1 MSNWQAIALPP
12 NVTSGPF
19 SADTMLLLTDGTLL
33 VHNAYQAEWLRFTP
47 DPKKGYAGGS
57 WTLSDGSSSE
67 SDMTNTRQFF
77 SSGVLQDG
85 RVYAIGG
92 EYSDA
97 GGGTP
102 LSEVDTPLGEVYD
115 PGSNTW
121 SQLTALDKP
130 ASVSFVDGDAASMV
144 LFDGRILFGGA
155 TGGSQTAIW
164 SPASSTWEVAGT
176 AFGTQPNTKQGSTDE
191 ESWVLLTDGS
201 VLTVN
206 VNIGGALSPTS
217 AERYI
222 PAQDIWV
229 TTAGALPVT
238 LPITVQNDT
247 TTTPPT
253 PVNVFEIG
261 PNLLR
266 NDGKAICFGATGLSA
281 IYDPATDSWT
291 QGPSFPADPGDP
303 SNGNKVLSPNGLL
316 TLSDAPAVIQTN
328 GRMLVTAGTEYLNV
342 TKDSHGNITS
352 RDFFS
357 KNLKVCEYDP
367 VAGTI
372 VALADQPPSSV
383 TSQDT
388 WTSRFLLLPTGQ
400 ILLSTQQ
407 AQVYIYTP
415 PTSEGSYQAAW
426 QPVITTFPSTLIIG
440 HSYLLTGTNLN
451 GLSQANSYGDD
462 AQMPT
467 NYPIVQITDTTSG
480 AVYYL
485 KTQDFSSRGVAVPGP
500 VTASVTVPQTT
511 PPGAYNLVAIANG
524 IPSASIPVEIGT
536 QNISFL
542 LQEPEFGGGQIAAQ
556 INLAGAPAVYQAAL
570 FVAIEGYKL
579 SDLGITDVA
588 SLSDPGNQPT
598 VHSPDS
604 RITYSYNGAAEPE
617 DITFPGPQQVLFP
630 FQVSFT
636 DDSLFQDPTL
646 FPPGQQ
652 TAFIT
657 ISATFNPP
665 TGSPLTAIARIKL
678 VQTPNP
684 FVLHNDTASTDPTV
698 QQAWYLSTDLR
709 VFQIEAGQHR
719 FGASPGNTGDAVADA
734 TTYIAKVIGNLN
746 GDPAAADGL
755 FETIAENEDAAALN
769 LAPTDGSNPIYNF
782 ALARVRTQDTAA
794 ATDVR
799 VFFRMWAAQQTNAVY
814 DPTTTYA
821 SRTTGA
827 NRIPVLGVQN
837 DEIVTIPFFATPRVA
852 VGGSTT
858 MADQTDQPNVQVSI
872 GPDPLGAEVHTF
884 FGCWLDI
891 NQPNTNVFPA
901 FVLGDAAG
909 PFTGDGPLI
918 PIQSLARSDHQCL
931 IAEISYLPDPPDV
944 GSDPSSSNKLAQ
956 RNLAFVNVPNPGHP
970 HSRVAPQT
978 IEIKP
983 SPAVLL
989 PDGKPD
995 ELVIHWGSLPAGST
1009 ASIYLPA
1016 VSSAEIIAWADRL
1029 YLTHRLTAADAH
1041 TIQMP
1046 VGTVGYVPI
1055 PQGSTVN
1062 YAGLLSINLPA
1073 GITKGE
1079 KFEVTVRQVTSAGLQ
1094 AQDVNGQIEALDVG
1108 AAAGRSFHPWRRVMG
1123 QFNIT
1128 IPVSTKA
1135 ALLPKE
1141 EERLSIM
1148 KWIGASIPTKSRW
1161 WLVFQRY
1168 LAQLGGRVTY
1178 MNGDPAKVYPSPTG
1192 VWRHPYHPGQG
1203 GHGGGHGGEGHGGH
1217 GGDGHGEGRGG
1228 HDHDWGGV
1236 TGKVDAIVYDHF
1248 GDFAGFVLEDFHGRM
1263 HHFHSKEHRV
1273 EDRVRRAKDERLVTT
1288 VVARDEGE
1296 VVLEVIVR

>member
-1 MSNWQAIALPP
+1 MANPWQSIALPP
-12 NVTSGPF
+12 NVTSGAF
-19 SADTMLLLTDGTLL
+19 SADTMLLMTDGTVL

-47 DPKKGYAGGS
+47 DPKNGYAGGS
-57 WTLSDGSSSE
+57 WTLPDGSNSE
-67 SDMTNTRQFF
+67 SDMANTREFF
-77 SSGVLQDG
+77 ATGVLQDG

-92 EYSDA
+92 EVSNA
-97 GGGTP
+97 GSGTA
-102 LSEVDTPLGEVYD
+102 LGEIYD
-115 PGSNTW
+115 PVGNRWT
-121 SQLTALDKP
+121 QMTALDKP
-130 ASVSFVDGDAASMV
+130 STVSFVASDCASMV
-144 LFDGRILFGGA
+144 LFDGRILFGSA
-155 TGGSQTAIW
+155 NLGSTQTAIW
-164 SPASSTWEVAGT
+164 SPASSTWAVAGT
-176 AFGTQPNTKQGSTDE
+176 AFGTQANTKQGSCDE
-191 ESWVLLTDGS
+191 ESWVLLPDGS

-206 VNIGGALSPTS
+206 VYIGGAQSPTS

-238 LPITVQNDT
+238 LPLTNVTDNT
-247 TTTPPT
+247 TSPPT
-253 PVNVFEIG
+253 QVQVFEIG
-261 PNLLR
+261 PAILR
-266 NDGKAICFGATGLSA
+266 NDGKAICFGGNGLTA

-291 QGPSFPADPGDP
+291 QGPSFPTDPGNAVAP
-303 SNGNKVLSPNGLL
+303 GGLL
-316 TLSDAPAVIQTN
+316 TLSDAPGVMQTN
-328 GRMLVTAGTEYLNV
+328 GRILTTAGSLYRRTLPNPPPLY
-342 TKDSHGNITS
+342 DYY
-352 RDFFS
+352 S
-357 KNLKVCEYDP
+357 KNLQVCQFDP

-372 VALADQPPSSV
+372 VALQNQPPSGV

-415 PTSEGSYQAAW
+415 PASEGSYKAAW
-426 QPVITTFPSTLIIG
+426 KPVITTFPSALIIG

-646 FPPGQQ
+646 FLPGQQ

-657 ISATFNPP
+657 ISATFHPP

-719 FGASPGNTGDAVADA
+719 FGASPGNNGNPVADA
-734 TTYIAKVIGNLN
+734 TTYIAKVISNLN

-755 FETIAENEDAAALN
+755 FEGIAENEDAAALN

-782 ALARVRTQDTAA
+782 AVARVRTQDTAA

-852 VGGSTT
+852 VGGTTT
-858 MADQTDQPNVQVSI
+858 MADQTDPPNVQASI

-978 IEIKP
+978 FEIKP

-989 PDGKPD
+989 PDGRPD

-1009 ASIYLPA
+1009 ASIYLPT
-1016 VSSAEIIAWADRL
+1016 VSSADIVAWADRL

-1062 YAGLLSINLPA
+1062 YAGLLSIDLPA
-1073 GITKGE
+1073 GITKGQT
-1079 KFEVTVRQVTSAGLQ
+1079 FQVTVRQVTSAGVQ
-1094 AQDVNGQIEALDVG
+1094 AAGVNGQIEALDVG
-1108 AAAGRSFHPWRRVMG
+1108 AAAERSFHPWRRVMG

-1128 IPVSTKA
+1128 IPVSTKTD
-1135 ALLPKE
+1135 LLPGE

-1148 KWIGASIPTKSRW
+1148 KWIGASIPKKSRW
-1161 WLVFQRY
+1161 WPVFQRY
-1168 LAQLGGRVTY
+1168 LKQLEGRVTY
-1178 MNGDPAKVYPSPTG
+1178 MNGDPGKVYPSPTG
-1192 VWRHPYHPGQG
+1192 VWQVPYRPGQPTHPQPGHPGHSHPTHERPGWEQ
-1203 GHGGGHGGEGHGGH
+1203 
-1217 GGDGHGEGRGG
+1217 
-1228 HDHDWGGV
+1228 
-1236 TGKVDAIVYDHF
+1236 TGKIAGLIFDRF
-1248 GDFAGFVLEDFHGRM
+1248 GDFEGFVLDIEEGERKFFSRE
-1263 HHFHSKEHRV
+1263 KEM
-1273 EDRVRRAKDERLVTT
+1273 EELAERAWRERLRIT
-1288 VVARDEGE
+1288 VCAERDEPQRP
-1296 VVLEVIVR
+1296 LTIIVREPPAPFWH

>member
-12 NVTSGPF
+12 NVKSGAF
-19 SADTMLLLTDGTLL
+19 SADTMLLLTDGTVL
-33 VHNAYQAEWLRFTP
+33 VHNAGQAEWLRYTP
-47 DPKKGYAGGS
+47 DPKNGYAGGS
-57 WTLSDGSSSE
+57 WTLPDGSNSE

-77 SSGVLQDG
+77 GTGVLQDG

-92 EYSDA
+92 EFSNA
-97 GGGTP
+97 SSGGGAT
-102 LSEVDTPLGEVYD
+102 SLGEIYD
-115 PGSNTW
+115 PVSNKWTQMTT
-121 SQLTALDKP
+121 SDKP
-130 ASVSFVDGDAASMV
+130 TTVSFVAGDCASMV
-144 LFDGRILFGGA
+144 LFDGRILFGSA
-155 TGGSQTAIW
+155 NTSSTQTAIW

-176 AFGTQPNTKQGSTDE
+176 AFGTQPNTKQGSCDE
-191 ESWVLLTDGS
+191 ESWVLLPDGS

-206 VNIGGALSPTS
+206 VFISNGTQSPTS

-229 TTAGALPVT
+229 TTTGALPLT
-238 LPITVQNDT
+238 LPLTNITDT
-247 TTTPPT
+247 TTSPPT
-253 PVNVFEIG
+253 QVKVFETG
-261 PNLLR
+261 PALLR
-266 NDGKAICFGATGLSA
+266 NDGKAICFGGTGLTA

-291 QGPSFPADPGDP
+291 QGPSLPTDPG
-303 SNGNKVLSPNGLL
+303 NAVSPNGLL
-316 TLSDAPAVIQTN
+316 TLSDAPGVMQTN
-328 GRMLVTAGTEYLNV
+328 GRILLTAGSLAKE
-342 TKDSHGNITS
+342 ITS
-352 RDFFS
+352 NGPDFFS
-357 KNLKVCEYDP
+357 QKLQVCQYDP
-367 VAGTI
+367 VAGSILPLT
-372 VALADQPPSSV
+372 DQPPSGV

-388 WTSRFLLLPTGQ
+388 WKSRFLLLPTGQ

-467 NYPIVQITDTTSG
+467 NYPIVQITDTISG

-511 PPGAYNLVAIANG
+511 PPGAYNLVAVANG
-524 IPSASIPVEIGT
+524 IPSDPIVVEIGT

-604 RITYSYNGAAEPE
+604 RITYSYKGVAEPE
-617 DITFPGPQQVLFP
+617 DITLPGPQQVLFP

-678 VQTPNP
+678 IQTPNP

-719 FGASPGNTGDAVADA
+719 FGASPGNTGNVVADA
-734 TTYIAKVIGNLN
+734 TTYIATVISNLN

-755 FETIAENEDAAALN
+755 FEAIAENEDAAALN

-814 DPTTTYA
+814 DPATTYA

-852 VGGSTT
+852 VGGSIT
-858 MADQTDQPNVQVSI
+858 MADQTDPPNIQASI
-872 GPDPLGAEVHTF
+872 GPDPLGAEIHTF

-891 NQPNTNVFPA
+891 NQPSANVFPA

-909 PFTGDGPLI
+909 PFTSDGPLF

-970 HSRVAPQT
+970 LSRVAPQT
-978 IEIKP
+978 FEIKP

-1016 VSSAEIIAWADRL
+1016 VSSEEIIAWANRL

-1062 YAGLLSINLPA
+1062 YAGLLSIDLPA

-1079 KFEVTVRQVTSAGLQ
+1079 KFEVTVRQVTSAGLR
-1094 AQDVNGQIEALDVG
+1094 AQDVNRQIEVLAVG
-1108 AAAGRSFHPWRRVMG
+1108 AAADRSFHPWRRVMG

-1128 IPVSTKA
+1128 IPISTKA
-1135 ALLPKE
+1135 HLLPKE

-1148 KWIGASIPTKSRW
+1148 KWIGASIPKKSRW
-1161 WLVFQRY
+1161 WPVFQRY
-1168 LAQLGGRVTY
+1168 LEQLGGRVTY
-1178 MNGDPAKVYPSPTG
+1178 MNGDPTKVYPSPTG
-1192 VWRHPYHPGQG
+1192 VWRHTYHPGQG
-1203 GHGGGHGGEGHGGH
+1203 GHGGSHEGGGH
-1217 GGDGHGEGRGG
+1217 GGRGGVDHGEGRDG
-1228 HDHDWGGV
+1228 HDHDHGDHDWGGV

-1248 GDFAGFVLEDFHGRM
+1248 GDFAGFVLEDFRGHM

>member
-1 MSNWQAIALPP
+1 MSNWHPIALPP
-12 NVTSGPF
+12 YVTSGAF
-19 SADTMLLLTDGTLL
+19 NADTMLLLTDGTVL

-47 DPKKGYAGGS
+47 DPKNGYLGGS
-57 WTLSDGSSSE
+57 WTLPDGSNSE
-67 SDMTNTRQFF
+67 SGMTNTRQFF
-77 SSGVLQDG
+77 GTGVLQDG
-85 RVYAIGG
+85 RVYAVGG
-92 EYSDA
+92 EVSNATA
-97 GGGTP
+97 GGGAT
-102 LSEVDTPLGEVYD
+102 SLGEIYD
-115 PGSNTW
+115 PTSNKWTQMTT
-121 SQLTALDKP
+121 SDKP
-130 ASVSFVDGDAASMV
+130 TTVSFVAADCASMV
-144 LFDGRILFGGA
+144 LFDGRILFGSA
-155 TGGSQTAIW
+155 NLGSTQTAIW
-164 SPASSTWEVAGT
+164 SPASSTWAVAGT
-176 AFGTQPNTKQGSTDE
+176 AFGTQPNTKKGSCDE
-191 ESWVLLTDGS
+191 ESWVLLPDGS

-206 VNIGGALSPTS
+206 VYIGGAQSPTS

-222 PAQDIWV
+222 PTQDIWV

-238 LPITVQNDT
+238 LPLTNISDT

-253 PVNVFEIG
+253 SVQVFEIG
-261 PNLLR
+261 PALLR
-266 NDGKAICFGATGLSA
+266 NDGKAICFGGTGLTA
-281 IYDPATDSWT
+281 IYDPAIDSWT

-303 SNGNKVLSPNGLL
+303 SNGKKVISPNGLL
-316 TLSDAPAVIQTN
+316 TLSDSPGVMQTN
-328 GRMLVTAGTEYLNV
+328 GRILTTAGTLYRRAG
-342 TKDSHGNITS
+342 TPI
-352 RDFFS
+352 DFYS

-372 VALADQPPSSV
+372 VQLPDQPPSSV

-407 AQVYIYTP
+407 SQVYIYTP
-415 PTSEGSYQAAW
+415 PSSEGSYQAAW
-426 QPVITTFPSTLIIG
+426 QPVITTFPGTLIVG

-467 NYPIVQITDTTSG
+467 NYPIGQITDTTSG

-524 IPSASIPVEIGT
+524 IPSDPIVVEIGT

-579 SDLGITDVA
+579 SDLGITNAA

-598 VHSPDS
+598 VHSPDP
-604 RITYSYNGAAEPE
+604 RITYTYNGAAEPE
-617 DITFPGPQQVLFP
+617 DVTFPGPQQVLFP
-630 FQVSFT
+630 FEVSFT

-646 FPPGQQ
+646 FPAGQQ
-652 TAFIT
+652 TAYIT
-657 ISATFNPP
+657 ISATFHPP
-665 TGSPLTAIARIKL
+665 AGSPLTAIAQIKL
-678 VQTPNP
+678 IQTPNP

-709 VFQIEAGQHR
+709 VFQVEAGQHR
-719 FGASPGNTGDAVADA
+719 FGASPGNTGDAVTDA
-734 TTYIAKVIGNLN
+734 TTYIATVIGNLN
-746 GDPAAADGL
+746 ADPAAADGL
-755 FETIAENEDAAALN
+755 FDAIVENEDAAALN

-814 DPTTTYA
+814 DPSTTYA
-821 SRTTGA
+821 SRTKGA

-837 DEIVTIPFFATPRVA
+837 DEIVTIPFFASPRVA
-852 VGGSTT
+852 VGGSAT
-858 MADQTDQPNVQVSI
+858 MADQTDPPNVQATI
-872 GPDPLGAEVHTF
+872 GPDPLGAEVHTY

-891 NQPNTNVFPA
+891 NQPSSNIFPA

-909 PFTGDGPLI
+909 PFINDGPLV

-931 IAEISYLPDPPDV
+931 IAEVSYLPDPPDV

-956 RNLAFVNVPNPGHP
+956 RNLAFVNVPNPGYP
-970 HSRVAPQT
+970 LSRVAPQT
-978 IEIKP
+978 FEIKP
-983 SPAVLL
+983 SPAALL

-995 ELVIHWGSLPAGST
+995 ELVIHWGSLPAGCT

-1016 VSSAEIIAWADRL
+1016 VSSAEIIAWANRL
-1029 YLTHRLTAADAH
+1029 YLTHRLSAADAH

-1055 PQGSTVN
+1055 PQGAAVN

-1073 GITKGE
+1073 GIKKGE
-1079 KFEVTVRQVTSAGLQ
+1079 KFEVTVRQVTSAGLP
-1094 AQDVNGQIEALDVG
+1094 AQGVNGKIESLDVG
-1108 AAAGRSFHPWRRVMG
+1108 AAAERSFHPWRRVMG
-1123 QFNIT
+1123 QFNVT
-1128 IPVSTKA
+1128 VPVSTKGE
-1135 ALLPKE
+1135 LLPRE
-1141 EERLSIM
+1141 VERLSIM
-1148 KWIGASIPTKSRW
+1148 KWIGASIPKKSRW
-1161 WLVFQRY
+1161 WPVFQRY
-1168 LAQLGGRVTY
+1168 LEQLGVRVTY
-1178 MNGDPAKVYPSPTG
+1178 MGGDPGKVYPSPTG
-1192 VWRHPYHPGQG
+1192 VWRQPYHPGHWGGHSG
-1203 GHGGGHGGEGHGGH
+1203 GHGGAAHGGH
-1217 GGDGHGEGRGG
+1217 GGDDHGQGRGG
-1228 HDHDWGGV
+1228 HDGDEHDWGGV
-1236 TGKVDAIVYDHF
+1236 TGKVDAIIYDHF
-1248 GDFAGFVLEDFHGRM
+1248 GDFAGFVLEDFHGRL
-1263 HHFHSKEHRV
+1263 HHFRSKEYRV
-1273 EDRVRRAKDERLVTT
+1273 EERVRRAKEERLVTT

-1296 VVLEVIVR
+1296 VVQEVIVR

>member
-12 NVTSGPF
+12 NVKSGAF
-19 SADTMLLLTDGTLL
+19 SADTMLLMTDGTVL

-47 DPKKGYAGGS
+47 DPKNGYAGGT
-57 WTLSDGSSSE
+57 WTLPDGSGSE

-77 SSGVLQDG
+77 STGVLQDG

-92 EYSDA
+92 EVSNA
-97 GGGTP
+97 GNG
-102 LSEVDTPLGEVYD
+102 TPLGEIYD
-115 PGSNTW
+115 PVANGW
-121 SQLTALDKP
+121 SQLTTADKP
-130 ASVSFVDGDAASMV
+130 TTVNFVGSDGASMV
-144 LFDGRILFGGA
+144 LADGRILFGSA
-155 TGGSQTAIW
+155 NTGSTQTAIW
-164 SPASSTWEVAGT
+164 SPASSSWAVAGT
-176 AFGTQPNTKQGSTDE
+176 AFGAKPDTKHGSCDE
-191 ESWVLLTDGS
+191 ESWVLLRDGS

-206 VNIGGALSPTS
+206 VYIGGAQSPTS

-238 LPITVQNDT
+238 LPLTNITDNS
-247 TTTPPT
+247 TTPAT
-253 PVNVFEIG
+253 QVQVFEIG
-261 PNLLR
+261 PALLR
-266 NDGKAICFGATGLSA
+266 NDGKAICFGGTGLTA
-281 IYDPATDSWT
+281 IYDPATDRWA

-303 SNGNKVLSPNGLL
+303 SNSNTVISPNGLL
-316 TLSDAPAVIQTN
+316 TLSDSPGVMQPN
-328 GRMLVTAGTEYLNV
+328 GRILTTAGTLYRRAGTQV
-342 TKDSHGNITS
+342 
-352 RDFFS
+352 DFYS

-372 VALADQPPSSV
+372 VQLADQPPSGV

-407 AQVYIYTP
+407 AQIYIYTP
-415 PTSEGSYQAAW
+415 PSSEGSYQAAW
-426 QPVITTFPSTLIIG
+426 QPVITTFPSALIIG

-485 KTQDFSSRGVAVPGP
+485 KTQDFSSRGVAVPGT
-500 VTASVTVPQTT
+500 VTASVTVPHTT
-511 PPGAYNLVAIANG
+511 LPGAYNLVAIANG
-524 IPSASIPVEIGT
+524 IPSDPIVVEIGT

-579 SDLGITDVA
+579 SDLGITDAA
-588 SLSDPGNQPT
+588 SLADPGNQPT

-604 RITYSYNGAAEPE
+604 RITYTYSGAAEPE
-617 DITFPGPQQVLFP
+617 DITLPGPQQVLFP
-630 FQVSFT
+630 FQVSFA
-636 DDSLFQDPTL
+636 DDSLFQDPAL

-652 TAFIT
+652 TAYIT
-657 ISATFNPP
+657 ISATFDPP
-665 TGSPLTAIARIKL
+665 TGSPLTAIARVKL
-678 VQTPNP
+678 IQTPNP
-684 FVLHNDTASTDPTV
+684 FVLHNDPTSTDPTV

-719 FGASPGNTGDAVADA
+719 FGASPGNTGDAAADA
-734 TTYIAKVIGNLN
+734 TTYITKVIANLN
-746 GDPAAADGL
+746 SDPAAADGL
-755 FETIAENEDAAALN
+755 FDAIAENDEAAALN
-769 LAPTDGSNPIYNF
+769 LAPTNGSNPVYNF

-814 DPTTTYA
+814 DPSTTYA
-821 SRTTGA
+821 SRTKGA

-837 DEIVTIPFFATPRVA
+837 DEIVTIPFFARPRVA
-852 VGGSTT
+852 LGGSKT
-858 MADQTDQPNVQVSI
+858 MADQTDAPNVKASI
-872 GPDPLGAEVHTF
+872 GPDLLGAEVHTY

-891 NQPNTNVFPA
+891 NQPSSNVFPA

-909 PFTGDGPLI
+909 PFTSDGPLV

-956 RNLAFVNVPNPGHP
+956 RNLTFVNVPNPGHP
-970 HSRVAPQT
+970 LSRIAPQT
-978 IEIKP
+978 FEIKP

-995 ELVIHWGSLPAGST
+995 ELVIHWGGLPAGCT

-1055 PQGSTVN
+1055 PQGAAVN
-1062 YAGLLSINLPA
+1062 YAGLLSIDLPA
-1073 GITKGE
+1073 GIKKGE

-1094 AQDVNGQIEALDVG
+1094 AQGIARQNETLDVG
-1108 AAAGRSFHPWRRVMG
+1108 AAAERSFHPWRRVMG

-1128 IPVSTKA
+1128 IPVSTKG
-1135 ALLPKE
+1135 ALLPRE

-1148 KWIGASIPTKSRW
+1148 KWINASIPKKSRW
-1161 WLVFQRY
+1161 WPVFQRY
-1168 LAQLGGRVTY
+1168 LQQLGGRVTF
-1178 MNGDPAKVYPSPTG
+1178 MGGDPGKVYPSPTG
-1192 VWRHPYHPGQG
+1192 VWRHPYHPGEG
-1203 GHGGGHGGEGHGGH
+1203 GHGGDHGGH
-1217 GGDGHGEGRGG
+1217 GGDGHGEGGDHDRDRDGG
-1228 HDHDWGGV
+1228 EHDWGSV
-1236 TGKVDAIVYDHF
+1236 TGKVDAIIYDHF

-1263 HHFHSKEHRV
+1263 HRFYSREHRV
-1273 EDRVRRAKDERLVTT
+1273 EERARQAQEERRVTT
-1288 VVARDEGE
+1288 VVARGGGE
-1296 VVLEVIVR
+1296 VVHEVIVR

>member
-12 NVTSGPF
+12 SVTSGAF
-19 SADTMLLLTDGTLL
+19 SADTMLLLTDGTVL
-33 VHNAYQAEWLRFTP
+33 VHNANQAEWLRYTP
-47 DPKKGYAGGS
+47 DPKNGYAGGS
-57 WTLSDGSSSE
+57 WTLPDGSGSE

-77 SSGVLQDG
+77 GTGVLQDA

-97 GGGTP
+97 GNA
-102 LSEVDTPLGEVYD
+102 TPLGEIYD
-115 PGSNTW
+115 PVSNTW
-121 SQLTALDKP
+121 TAMTTADKP
-130 ASVSFVDGDAASMV
+130 ATVSFVASDCSSMV
-144 LFDGRILFGGA
+144 LFDGRILFGSA
-155 TGGSQTAIW
+155 NTGSKQTAIW
-164 SPASSTWEVAGT
+164 SPASSTWAIAGT
-176 AFGTQPNTKQGSTDE
+176 AFGTQANTKQGSCDE
-191 ESWVLLTDGS
+191 ESWVLLPDGS

-206 VNIGGALSPTS
+206 VYIGGAQSPTS

-238 LPITVQNDT
+238 LPLTNVTDT

-253 PVNVFEIG
+253 QIGVFEIG
-261 PNLLR
+261 PALLR
-266 NDGKAICFGATGLSA
+266 NDGKAICFGGTGLTA

-291 QGPSFPADPGDP
+291 QGPSFPTDPGNAVAP
-303 SNGNKVLSPNGLL
+303 GGLL
-316 TLSDAPAVIQTN
+316 TLSDAPGVTQTN
-328 GRMLVTAGTEYLNV
+328 GRMLVTAGSLAKEA
-342 TKDSHGNITS
+342 TS
-352 RDFFS
+352 SGFDFYS
-357 KNLKVCEYDP
+357 QKLQVCQYDQD
-367 VAGTI
+367 AGTI
-372 VALADQPPSSV
+372 VALKDQPPSGV

-407 AQVYIYTP
+407 AQIYIYTP
-415 PTSEGSYQAAW
+415 PASEGSYKAAW
-426 QPVITTFPSTLIIG
+426 KPAITTFASTLIIG

-485 KTQDFSSRGVAVPGP
+485 KTQDFSSRGVGVPGP
-500 VTASVTVPQTT
+500 VTASVTVSHTT

-524 IPSASIPVEIGT
+524 IPSDPLLVEIGT

-570 FVAIEGYKL
+570 FVAIEGYTL
-579 SDLGITDVA
+579 SELGITDVA
-588 SLSDPGNQPT
+588 SLPDPGNQPT
-598 VHSPDS
+598 VHSPDA
-604 RITYSYNGAAEPE
+604 RITYTYNGAAEPE

-636 DDSLFQDPTL
+636 DDSLFQDPSL
-646 FPPGQQ
+646 FAPGQQ
-652 TAFIT
+652 TAYVT

-665 TGSPLTAIARIKL
+665 TGNPLTAIARIKL

-684 FVLHNDTASTDPTV
+684 FVLHNDTGSTDPTV

-746 GDPAAADGL
+746 ADRAAADGL
-755 FETIAENEDAAALN
+755 FDAIAENEDAAALN
-769 LAPTDGSNPIYNF
+769 LAPTNGSNPIYNF
-782 ALARVRTQDTAA
+782 VLARVRTQDTAA

-821 SRTTGA
+821 SRTKGA

-858 MADQTDQPNVQVSI
+858 MADQTDPPNVQASI
-872 GPDPLGAEVHTF
+872 GPDLLGAEVHTY

-891 NQPNTNVFPA
+891 NQPSSNVFPA

-909 PFTGDGPLI
+909 PFTTDGPLI
-918 PIQSLARSDHQCL
+918 PIQSLARSDHECL

-970 HSRVAPQT
+970 HSRIAPQT
-978 IEIKP
+978 FEIKP

-995 ELVIHWGSLPAGST
+995 ELVIHWGKLPAGST

-1016 VSSAEIIAWADRL
+1016 VSSAQVIAWANRL

-1041 TIQMP
+1041 TVQMP

-1055 PQGSTVN
+1055 PQGSVVN
-1062 YAGLLSINLPA
+1062 YAGLLSLDLPA
-1073 GITKGE
+1073 GIKKGE
-1079 KFEVTVRQVTSAGLQ
+1079 KFDVTVRQVTSAGLT
-1094 AQDVNGQIEALDVG
+1094 AQGIAGQIKALDIG
-1108 AAAGRSFHPWRRVMG
+1108 AAAERSFHPWRRVMG

-1128 IPVSTKA
+1128 IAVSTKGE
-1135 ALLPKE
+1135 LLPRE

-1148 KWIGASIPTKSRW
+1148 DWISTSIPKKSRW
-1161 WLVFQRY
+1161 WPVFQRY
-1168 LAQLGGRVTY
+1168 LKQLGGRVTF
-1178 MNGDPAKVYPSPTG
+1178 MGGDPGKVYPSPTG
-1192 VWRHPYHPGQG
+1192 VWRHPYHPGEG
-1203 GHGGGHGGEGHGGH
+1203 GHGGGHGGHGGE
-1217 GGDGHGEGRGG
+1217 GHGEGRGG
-1228 HDHDWGGV
+1228 HDRDRDGDKREWGGV

-1263 HHFHSKEHRV
+1263 HRFQSKELHV
-1273 EDRVRRAKDERLVTT
+1273 EDRVRRAKAERLVTT
-1288 VVARDEGE
+1288 VVAREEGE
-1296 VVLEVIVR
+1296 VVREVIVR

>member
-12 NVTSGPF
+12 NVTSGAF
-19 SADTMLLLTDGTLL
+19 SADTMLLLTDGTVL
-33 VHNAYQAEWLRFTP
+33 VHNANQAEWLRYTP
-47 DPKKGYAGGS
+47 DPNNGYAGGS
-57 WTLSDGSSSE
+57 WTLPDGSSSE

-77 SSGVLQDG
+77 GTGVLQDG
-85 RVYAIGG
+85 QVYAIGG
-92 EYSDA
+92 EYSNA
-97 GGGTP
+97 SSSGRTT
-102 LSEVDTPLGEVYD
+102 SLGEIYD
-115 PGSNTW
+115 PGSNKWT
-121 SQLTALDKP
+121 QMTTLDKP
-130 ASVSFVDGDAASMV
+130 TTVSFVAADCASMV
-144 LFDGRILFGGA
+144 LFDGRILFGSA
-155 TGGSQTAIW
+155 NVNSTQTAIW

-176 AFGTQPNTKQGSTDE
+176 AFGTRPNTKQGSCNE
-191 ESWVLLTDGS
+191 ESWVLLRDGS

-206 VNIGGALSPTS
+206 VYIGGAQSPTS
-217 AERYI
+217 AERYL

-238 LPITVQNDT
+238 LPLTNVTDT
-247 TTTPPT
+247 TTSPPT
-253 PVNVFEIG
+253 QVGVFEIG
-261 PNLLR
+261 PALLR
-266 NDGKAICFGATGLSA
+266 NDGKAIYFGGTGLTA
-281 IYDPATDSWT
+281 IYDPATDSWS
-291 QGPSFPADPGDP
+291 QGPSFPTDPG
-303 SNGNKVLSPNGLL
+303 NTVSPNGLL
-316 TLSDAPAVIQTN
+316 TLSDSPGVMQIN
-328 GRMLVTAGTEYLNV
+328 GRILVTAGSLAKE
-342 TKDSHGNITS
+342 ITS
-352 RDFFS
+352 SGAPDFYS
-357 KNLKVCEYDP
+357 QKMQICQYDQ

-372 VALADQPPSSV
+372 VALSDQPPSGV

-426 QPVITTFPSTLIIG
+426 QPVITAFPGTLIIG

-485 KTQDFSSRGVAVPGP
+485 KTQDFSSRGVAVPSP
-500 VTASVTVPQTT
+500 VTASVSVPQTT
-511 PPGAYNLVAIANG
+511 PSGAYNLVVIANG
-524 IPSASIPVEIGT
+524 IPSDPIAVEIGK

-556 INLAGAPAVYQAAL
+556 INLAGAPAVYKAAL

-579 SDLGITDVA
+579 SDLGITNVA
-588 SLSDPGNQPT
+588 SLSNPGNQPKI
-598 VHSPDS
+598 HSPDT

-617 DITFPGPQQVLFP
+617 DITLPGPQQVLFP

-636 DDSLFQDPTL
+636 DDSLFQDPAF
-646 FPPGQQ
+646 FPAGQQ

-657 ISATFNPP
+657 ISTTFNPP
-665 TGSPLTAIARIKL
+665 TGIPLTAIARIKL
-678 VQTPNP
+678 IQTPDP

-719 FGASPGNTGDAVADA
+719 FGGRPENTGDVVADA
-734 TTYIAKVIGNLN
+734 TNYIAKVISNLN
-746 GDPAAADGL
+746 ADRGAADGL
-755 FETIAENEDAAALN
+755 FEAIAENEDAAALN

-858 MADQTDQPNVQVSI
+858 MADQTDPPNVQASI
-872 GPDPLGAEVHTF
+872 APDPLGAEIHTF

-891 NQPNTNVFPA
+891 NQPSANVFPA
-901 FVLGDAAG
+901 FVRGDAAG

-944 GSDPSSSNKLAQ
+944 GSDPSSSNKTAQ
-956 RNLAFVNVPNPGHP
+956 RNLAFVNVPNPGHS

-978 IEIKP
+978 FEIKP
-983 SPAVLL
+983 SRAVLL

-995 ELVIHWGSLPAGST
+995 ELVIHWGSLPTGST
-1009 ASIYLPA
+1009 AYIYLPA
-1016 VSSAEIIAWADRL
+1016 VSSAVIIAWADRL

-1046 VGTVGYVPI
+1046 VGTVAYVPI

-1079 KFEVTVRQVTSAGLQ
+1079 KFKVTVRQVTSAGIK
-1094 AQDVNGQIEALDVG
+1094 AQEVNRQINAIDVG
-1108 AAAGRSFHPWRRVMG
+1108 TAADRSFHPWRRVMG

-1135 ALLPKE
+1135 DLLSKE

-1148 KWIGASIPTKSRW
+1148 KWIGASIPKKSRW
-1161 WLVFQRY
+1161 WPVFLRY
-1168 LAQLGGRVTY
+1168 LAQLGGRVTD
-1178 MNGDPAKVYPSPTG
+1178 MNGDPAKVNPSPTG
-1192 VWRHPYHPGQG
+1192 AWRHPYHPSQGEHDG
-1203 GHGGGHGGEGHGGH
+1203 GHGARGRDGHGRA
-1217 GGDGHGEGRGG
+1217 DHGEGRGRNDRDN
-1228 HDHDWGGV
+1228 HDHDHGGV
-1236 TGKVDAIVYDHF
+1236 AGKIDAIVYDHF
-1248 GDFAGFVLEDFHGRM
+1248 GDFAGFILEDFHGRM
-1263 HHFHSKEHRV
+1263 HHFQSKENRV
-1273 EDRVRRAKDERLVTT
+1273 EKRVRRAKDERVVTT

-1296 VVLEVIVR
+1296 VVLEVIVG

>member
-1 MSNWQAIALPP
+1 MSTNWQAIALPP
-12 NVTSGPF
+12 KVTSGSF
-19 SADTMLLLTDGTLL
+19 SADTMLLLTDGTVL
-33 VHNAYQAEWLRFTP
+33 VHNANQAEWLRYTP
-47 DPKKGYAGGS
+47 DPKNGYAGGH
-57 WTLSDGSSSE
+57 WTLPDGSGSE

-77 SSGVLQDG
+77 GTGVLQDG

-92 EYSDA
+92 EYSNASA
-97 GGGTP
+97 GGGAT
-102 LSEVDTPLGEVYD
+102 SLGEIYD
-115 PGSNTW
+115 PVSNTW
-121 SQLTALDKP
+121 TQMTTADKP
-130 ASVSFVDGDAASMV
+130 AAVSFVAADCASMV
-144 LFDGRILFGGA
+144 LFDGRILFGSA
-155 TGGSQTAIW
+155 NLASTQTAIW
-164 SPASSTWEVAGT
+164 SPASSTWAVAGT
-176 AFGTQPNTKQGSTDE
+176 AFGTKSNTKQGSCDE
-191 ESWVLLTDGS
+191 ESWVLLPDGS
-201 VLTVN
+201 VLAVN
-206 VNIGGALSPTS
+206 VYIGGGAQSPTS

-238 LPITVQNDT
+238 LPLTNVTDT

-253 PVNVFEIG
+253 QVQVFETG
-261 PNLLR
+261 PALLR
-266 NDGKAICFGATGLSA
+266 NDGKAICFGGTGLTA
-281 IYDPATDSWT
+281 IYDAATDSWT
-291 QGPSFPADPGDP
+291 QGPSFPADPGNAVAP
-303 SNGNKVLSPNGLL
+303 GGLL
-316 TLSDAPAVIQTN
+316 TLSDAPGVMQTN
-328 GRMLVTAGTEYLNV
+328 GRMLVTAGSLAREV
-342 TKDSHGNITS
+342 TSTGAV
-352 RDFFS
+352 DFYS
-357 KNLKVCEYDP
+357 QKLRVCQYDP

-372 VALADQPPSSV
+372 VALADQPPSTA

-407 AQVYIYTP
+407 SQVYIYTP
-415 PTSEGSYQAAW
+415 PSSEGSYQAAW

-467 NYPIVQITDTTSG
+467 NYPIVQITDTTTN

-524 IPSASIPVEIGT
+524 IPSDPILVEIGT

-598 VHSPDS
+598 VHSPDP
-604 RITYSYNGAAEPE
+604 RITYTYNGAAEPE

-636 DDSLFQDPTL
+636 DDSLFQDHTL

-652 TAFIT
+652 TAYIT
-657 ISATFNPP
+657 ISATFHPP

-678 VQTPNP
+678 IQTPNP
-684 FVLHNDTASTDPTV
+684 FLLHNDTASTDPTV

-719 FGASPGNTGDAVADA
+719 FGASPGNSGDAVADA
-734 TTYIAKVIGNLN
+734 TTYIAKVISNLN

-755 FETIAENEDAAALN
+755 FDAIAENEDNATLN
-769 LAPTDGSNPIYNF
+769 LAPADGSNPVYNF

-814 DPTTTYA
+814 DPSTTYA
-821 SRTTGA
+821 SRTKGA

-858 MADQTDQPNVQVSI
+858 MADQTDPPNVQPSI
-872 GPDPLGAEVHTF
+872 GPDPLGAETHTY

-891 NQPNTNVFPA
+891 NQPNSKVFPA

-909 PFTGDGPLI
+909 PFTNDGPLI
-918 PIQSLARSDHQCL
+918 PIQSLTRSDHQCL
-931 IAEISYLPDPPDV
+931 IAEISYLPDPPDA
-944 GSDPSSSNKLAQ
+944 GSDPSTSNKLAQ

-970 HSRVAPQT
+970 LSRVVPQT
-978 IEIKP
+978 FEIKP
-983 SPAVLL
+983 SPALLL
-989 PDGKPD
+989 PDGRPD
-995 ELVIHWGSLPAGST
+995 ELVIHWGNLPSGSM

-1016 VSSAEIIAWADRL
+1016 VSSAEIVAWANRF
-1029 YLTHRLTAADAH
+1029 YLTHRLTALDAH

-1062 YAGLLSINLPA
+1062 FAGLLSIELPP
-1073 GITKGE
+1073 GIKKGE
-1079 KFEVTVRQVTSAGLQ
+1079 KFEVTIRQVTSAGLQ
-1094 AQDVNGQIEALDVG
+1094 AKDINGRIEALDVG
-1108 AAAGRSFHPWRRVMG
+1108 AAAERSFHPWRRVMG

-1128 IPVSTKA
+1128 IPVSTKGE
-1135 ALLPKE
+1135 LLPKE

-1148 KWIGASIPTKSRW
+1148 KWIGASIPKTRRW
-1161 WLVFQRY
+1161 WPVFQRY
-1168 LAQLGGRVTY
+1168 LEQLGGRVTF
-1178 MNGDPAKVYPSPTG
+1178 MGGDPGKVYPSPTG
-1192 VWRHPYHPGQG
+1192 AWRHPYHPG
-1203 GHGGGHGGEGHGGH
+1203 EGDHGGH
-1217 GGDGHGEGRGG
+1217 GGDGDGEGRGG
-1228 HDHDWGGV
+1228 HDHDRDRDEQDWGGV

-1273 EDRVRRAKDERLVTT
+1273 EDRVRRAKEERLVTT

>member
-1 MSNWQAIALPP
+1 MASSWQPIALPP
-12 NVTSGPF
+12 NVTSGAF
-19 SADTMLLLTDGTLL
+19 SADTMLLLTDGTVL
-33 VHNAYQAEWLRFTP
+33 VHNAYNPEWLRFTP
-47 DPKKGYAGGS
+47 DPKNGYAGGS
-57 WTLSDGSSSE
+57 WILPDGSNSE
-67 SDMTNTRQFF
+67 SDMANTREFF
-77 SSGVLQDG
+77 ATGVLQDG

-92 EYSDA
+92 EVPGSTA
-97 GGGTP
+97 
-102 LSEVDTPLGEVYD
+102 LGEIYD
-115 PGSNTW
+115 PVSNKWT
-121 SQLTALDKP
+121 QMTALDKP
-130 ASVSFVDGDAASMV
+130 ATVSFVASDCSSMV
-144 LFDGRILFGGA
+144 LPDGRILFGSA
-155 TGGSQTAIW
+155 NTGSTATAIW
-164 SPASSTWEVAGT
+164 SPASSTWAVAGT
-176 AFGTQPNTKQGSTDE
+176 AFGTKADTKKGSCDE
-191 ESWVLLTDGS
+191 ESWVLLRDGS

-206 VNIGGALSPTS
+206 VYIGGAQSPTS

-229 TTAGALPVT
+229 TTGALPVV
-238 LPITVQNDT
+238 LPLTTITDT

-253 PVNVFEIG
+253 PISVFEIG
-261 PNLLR
+261 PALLR
-266 NDGKAICFGATGLSA
+266 NDGKAICFGGTGLSA

-291 QGPSFPADPGDP
+291 QGPSFPGDPGDP
-303 SNGNKVLSPNGLL
+303 NNGNKVISANGLL
-316 TLSDAPAVIQTN
+316 TLSDAPGVMQTN
-328 GRMLVTAGTEYLNV
+328 GRMLATAGTLYRRAGAQV
-342 TKDSHGNITS
+342 
-352 RDFFS
+352 DFYS
-357 KNLKVCEYDP
+357 KNLKVCQYDQD
-367 VAGTI
+367 AGTI
-372 VALADQPPSSV
+372 AALNDQPPSGV

-415 PTSEGSYQAAW
+415 PASEGSYKAAW
-426 QPVITTFPSTLIIG
+426 KPVITTFPSTLIIG

-524 IPSASIPVEIGT
+524 IPSDPILVEIGT
-536 QNISFL
+536 QDISFL

-579 SDLGITDVA
+579 SDLGITDAA
-588 SLSDPGNQPT
+588 SLSNPGNQPT
-598 VHSPDS
+598 VNSPDP
-604 RITYSYNGAAEPE
+604 RITYTYKGAAEPE

-652 TAFIT
+652 TAYIT
-657 ISATFNPP
+657 ISATFHPP
-665 TGSPLTAIARIKL
+665 TGGPLTAIARIKL
-678 VQTPNP
+678 IQTPNP
-684 FVLHNDTASTDPTV
+684 FVLHNDSASTDPTV

-719 FGASPGNTGDAVADA
+719 FGASPGNTGDPVADA
-734 TTYIAKVIGNLN
+734 TAYIAKVISNLN
-746 GDPAAADGL
+746 ADRAVADGL
-755 FETIAENEDAAALN
+755 FEGIPENEDAAVLN
-769 LAPTDGSNPIYNF
+769 LAPANGSNPIYNF

-814 DPTTTYA
+814 DPKTTYA
-821 SRTTGA
+821 SRTNGA

-837 DEIVTIPFFATPRVA
+837 DEIVTIPFFATRRVT

-858 MADQTDQPNVQVSI
+858 MANQTDPPNVQASI
-872 GPDPLGAEVHTF
+872 APDSLGAEVHTF

-901 FVLGDAAG
+901 FVQGDAAG
-909 PFTGDGPLI
+909 PFTNDGPLI

-931 IAEISYLPDPPDV
+931 IAEISYLPDPPEA

-970 HSRVAPQT
+970 HSRVVPQT
-978 IEIKP
+978 FEIKP
-983 SPAVLL
+983 SPAILL
-989 PDGKPD
+989 PDGRPD
-995 ELVIHWGSLPAGST
+995 ELVIHWGNLPAGST
-1009 ASIYLPA
+1009 ASIYLPD
-1016 VSSAEIIAWADRL
+1016 VSAAEIISLANRI
-1029 YLTHRLTAADAH
+1029 YLTHRLTAADTH

-1055 PQGSTVN
+1055 PQGSVVN
-1062 YAGLLSINLPA
+1062 YAGLLSIDLPA
-1073 GITKGE
+1073 GIHKGE
-1079 KFEVTVRQVTSAGLQ
+1079 KFEVTIRQVTGAGIQ
-1094 AQDVNGQIEALDVG
+1094 SKAFNGRTEALDG
-1108 AAAGRSFHPWRRVMG
+1108 AVADRSFHPWRRVMG
-1123 QFNIT
+1123 QFNVT
-1128 IPVSTKA
+1128 IPVSTKGE
-1135 ALLPKE
+1135 LLPRE

-1148 KWIGASIPTKSRW
+1148 KWISASIPKKSRW
-1161 WLVFQRY
+1161 WRVFQRY
-1168 LAQLGGRVTY
+1168 LEQLGGRVTF
-1178 MNGDPAKVYPSPTG
+1178 MGGQPGKVNPSPTG
-1192 VWRHPYHPGQG
+1192 VWQVPYKPGQPT
-1203 GHGGGHGGEGHGGH
+1203 HPQPVHPVHSHPTHEQTHEH
-1217 GGDGHGEGRGG
+1217 ARWEL
-1228 HDHDWGGV
+1228 
-1236 TGKVDAIVYDHF
+1236 TGKIAGLIFDRF
-1248 GDFAGFVLEDFHGRM
+1248 GDFEGFVLD
-1263 HHFHSKEHRV
+1263 V
-1273 EDRVRRAKDERLVTT
+1273 EDGERKFFSREKEMEELAERAWRERLRIT
-1288 VVARDEGE
+1288 VWAEHDEPHRPRTI
-1296 VVLEVIVR
+1296 IVREPPAPFCH